1 LTSED
6 NSRLKGIAARQNT
19 QVDIVD
25 VIKATVK
32 TILQKKTEASE
43 TAKKVGSTH
52 NGLLKVKK
60 RTEQSDNKNKKSLIR
75 CPEKKPHFGLFFYI
89 K

>member
-32 TILQKKTEASE
+32 TILQKK
-43 TAKKVGSTH
+43 
-52 NGLLKVKK
+52 N
-60 RTEQSDNKNKKSLIR
+60 
-75 CPEKKPHFGLFFYI
+75 
-89 K
+89 